1 MPRTQ
6 VGGWNAVS
14 PNKIEILKESTYVG
28 GSSTNKVM
36 EIEGSVGGAEVYKDF
51 ATYKGE
57 MFTLSLSYSPR
68 AGHLT
73 GTDSAVDIYWEGVK
87 VGTLNATTVGLK
99 TYTFSFNAT
108 SATGTSRLQFRSIN
122 FDSYGGIIDNVNLT
136 GTGFVKG
143 SALPLKVTAT
153 LADTDGSE
161 TLGLSVQGIP
171 VGAVLTDGT
180 NRFTATAGNTSTA
193 ITTWNLNNL
202 SIQPLAIATT
212 AFTLNIVATA
222 TETASGA
229 TASATTP
236 FVVNVPR
243 ILVSPIVL
251 DLNGDGIHTTSVS
264 MSTGKFDL
272 LNNGNAIN
280 SGWISPDDGFL
291 AIDTNHNGIIDDR
304 NELFGGVIG
313 EGFAKLGDFDSNRDG
328 KVDSK
333 DARYAELEVW
343 QDVNGNHQTDAGEL
357 KTLLQAGVKSLDVAY
372 SMVPEQQNGNLL
384 LERSHATLTNGKSID
399 MVDAYFQVEPTVDE
413 GAKTTATTSNP
424 MGDDF
429 AKQKDERQAS
439 IMVKS
444 TLRPNH
450 KDKQAK
456 LKANATGSAP
466 VLNTEALMNHPILV
480 RQNGI
485 DRPVLDWT
493 TTNASEQPSVD
504 DDPNNHKNHN
514 AWLADFLGVGLDTED
529 LVKRAGLKVMLG
541 NTANEVRSPK
551 IG

>member
-28 GSSTNKVM
+28 GTSTNKVM
-36 EIEGSVGGAEVYKDF
+36 EIEGSVGGAEVYRDF

-73 GTDSAVDIYWEGVK
+73 GTDSAIDIYWEGTK

-99 TYTFSFNAT
+99 TYTFNFNAT

-122 FDSYGGIIDNVNLT
+122 SDSYGGIIDNVNLT

-143 SALPLKVTAT
+143 SALPFKVTAA

-161 TLGLSVQGIP
+161 TLGLSVPGIP
-171 VGAVLTDGT
+171 VGSVLTDGT

-193 ITTWNLNNL
+193 ITTWNLNSL
-202 SIQPLAIATT
+202 SIQPLATATT

-222 TETASGA
+222 TETTNGA
-229 TASATTP
+229 TASTTTP
-236 FVVNVPR
+236 FVVNVPG

-251 DLNGDGIHTTSVS
+251 DLNGDGIHTTSLS
-264 MSTGKFDL
+264 ISTGKFDL

-291 AIDTNHNGIIDDR
+291 AIDTNGNGIIDNR
-304 NELFGGVIG
+304 SELFGGAIG
-313 EGFAKLGDFDSNRDG
+313 EGFAKLADFDSNHDG
-328 KVDSK
+328 KVDSHN
-333 DARYAELEVW
+333 ARYAELEVW

-384 LERSHATLTNGKSID
+384 LERSHATLTNGRSIE
-399 MVDAYFQVEPTVDE
+399 MVDAYFQIEPIVDEHATSGTTSKVQNDYTKPMDHRSASISLMPTVPPTNNK
-413 GAKTTATTSNP
+413 GKP
-424 MGDDF
+424 
-429 AKQKDERQAS
+429 
-439 IMVKS
+439 S
-444 TLRPNH
+444 TWRGFG
-450 KDKQAK
+450 
-456 LKANATGSAP
+456 TAP
-466 VLNTEALMNHPILV
+466 VFNASVLSNHPIPLKH
-480 RQNGI
+480 NGI
-485 DRPVLDWT
+485 DAPVLDWT
-493 TTNASEQPSVD
+493 SSTDSNPINGA
-504 DDPNNHKNHN
+504 DDPNKRKNRN
-514 AWLADFLGVGLDTED
+514 NWIADFLGAGENSED
-529 LVKRAGLKVMLG
+529 LVKQTGLKVTVGRL
-541 NTANEVRSPK
+541 A
-551 IG
+551 IL